1 MTEAKSRI
9 IIDSLLTSAG
19 WVLKDSDGVCNV
31 DFEVTNDA
39 GRIDYLLRDSHG
51 FPLCIL
57 EAKSELKSPL
67 DGKEQARRYARTQN
81 CRFVILS
88 NGESHFLW
96 DIKIGN
102 PVPIDNFPT
111 QKELEYK
118 DGFCPN
124 TKSLTDEPIDSDF
137 VVLTQ
142 FPLYRNAP
150 NFLNDSTKQDFIKEN
165 KLRFLRPYQI
175 KALKNIQNAVSNGG
189 SRFLLEMA
197 TGTGKTVT
205 ACAIMK
211 MFLRTSNVKRVLF
224 LVDRIELETQAWRQ
238 FNEILKNDYS
248 TSIWKE
254 NTVEWKKS
262 EIVVSTIQTLKTKNK
277 YKRLFSPDDFDL
289 VISDE
294 AHRSI
299 GGQSRKVFEYFIG
312 YKLGLTA
319 TPKDYLKSVDISA
332 LGVKDP
338 RELERRML
346 LDTYTTFGCE
356 SGIPTYRYT
365 LIDGVQDGYLVNPKV
380 FDARTEITTKLLS
393 DKGYIFSA
401 EDESGNDEEVVFT
414 HKNFEKTFYSET
426 TNRIFCKT
434 FFENAK
440 KDPYTNEVG
449 KTLIFCVS
457 QSHASKITNILN
469 EYAMNFFPGMYNSDF
484 AVQVTSNV
492 DGAQQMTI
500 DFSNNN
506 LNGISKFNEFYRT
519 SKTRVCVTVGM
530 MTTGYDCTDILNI
543 CLMRPI
549 FSPTDFVQMKG
560 RGTRKHN
567 FIYDWISKEDSYEV
581 TQSEKQSF
589 FLFDFFG
596 NCEFFESKFDY
607 DQQLNIPISIDAS
620 SGIPQPKTLV
630 EMENFLP
637 DPIKSLQITNISSEG
652 MKIDRMFFDAF
663 EREVRESA
671 EISKF
676 VESRDFDAAE
686 QFLVENILD
695 KPNNFY
701 TLEKLR
707 KSLKLDRR
715 LTVKELLMHSFKII
729 DHIKTKNELVE
740 EEFEKFDSRYMPI
753 DSDFNQVKQFFTIYL
768 TDKFVREIIESKQYA
783 QLNTTPNGQVFKM
796 LSEDYRKLIPEYI
809 KDHVQLNRFLQ

>member
-1 MTEAKSRI
+1 
-9 IIDSLLTSAG
+9 
-19 WVLKDSDGVCNV
+19 
-31 DFEVTNDA
+31 
-39 GRIDYLLRDSHG
+39 
-51 FPLCIL
+51 
-57 EAKSELKSPL
+57 
-67 DGKEQARRYARTQN
+67 
-81 CRFVILS
+81 
-88 NGESHFLW
+88 
-96 DIKIGN
+96 
-102 PVPIDNFPT
+102 
-111 QKELEYK
+111 
-118 DGFCPN
+118 
-124 TKSLTDEPIDSDF
+124 
-137 VVLTQ
+137 
-142 FPLYRNAP
+142 
-150 NFLNDSTKQDFIKEN
+150 
-165 KLRFLRPYQI
+165 
-175 KALKNIQNAVSNGG
+175 
-189 SRFLLEMA
+189 
-197 TGTGKTVT
+197 
-205 ACAIMK
+205 
-211 MFLRTSNVKRVLF
+211 
-224 LVDRIELETQAWRQ
+224 
-238 FNEILKNDYS
+238 
-248 TSIWKE
+248 
-254 NTVEWKKS
+254 
-262 EIVVSTIQTLKTKNK
+262 
-277 YKRLFSPDDFDL
+277 
-289 VISDE
+289 
-294 AHRSI
+294 
-299 GGQSRKVFEYFIG
+299 
-312 YKLGLTA
+312 
-319 TPKDYLKSVDISA
+319 
-332 LGVKDP
+332 
-338 RELERRML
+338 
-346 LDTYTTFGCE
+346 
-356 SGIPTYRYT
+356 
-365 LIDGVQDGYLVNPKV
+365 
-380 FDARTEITTKLLS
+380 
-393 DKGYIFSA
+393 
-401 EDESGNDEEVVFT
+401 
-414 HKNFEKTFYSET
+414 
-426 TNRIFCKT
+426 
-434 FFENAK
+434 
-440 KDPYTNEVG
+440 
-449 KTLIFCVS
+449 
-457 QSHASKITNILN
+457 
-469 EYAMNFFPGMYNSDF
+469 
-484 AVQVTSNV
+484 
-492 DGAQQMTI
+492 
-500 DFSNNN
+500 
-506 LNGISKFNEFYRT
+506 
-519 SKTRVCVTVGM
+519 
-530 MTTGYDCTDILNI
+530 
-543 CLMRPI
+543 MRPI